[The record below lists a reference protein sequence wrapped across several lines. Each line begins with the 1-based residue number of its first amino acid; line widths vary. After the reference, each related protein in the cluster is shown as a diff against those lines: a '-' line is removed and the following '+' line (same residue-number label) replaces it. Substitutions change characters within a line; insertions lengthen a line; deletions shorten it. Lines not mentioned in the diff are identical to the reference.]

1 MSETTTVHRERG
13 LQASPRAQVSGV
25 QRAPRVNEESYLKAF
40 DATAKQRD
48 QEPSGLRTLR
58 QRAIERF
65 AELGFPTTHEEQWKF
80 TNVGPLATKTFT
92 RGDGRARDIG
102 GAALAPYG
110 IGVAAAPQ
118 VVFVDG
124 RYSPELSTLS
134 GLPAGLVITN
144 LNALIGSDP
153 GRAERYV
160 GRLASYQKHSFVALN
175 TALFEDGAFVSVAP
189 GTVLDRPIHVLYVS
203 TTAGRMAHPRVV
215 IVAGEHAQV
224 QIVESYAGITEAEY
238 FTNAVTEVSVGPAAV
253 VDHYKVQ
260 RESFASFHMATMHVH
275 LERDANFASHSL
287 ALGGGLVRNDIVAVM
302 GGEGI
307 DCTLN
312 GLYAVDGDRLIDNH
326 TTIDHAL
333 PHCGSHEVYKGI
345 LAGKSSAVFNGKI
358 IVRPDA
364 QKTDAKQTNKAL
376 LLSDDATINTKPE
389 LEIFA
394 NDVKCTHGA
403 AIGQLDED
411 AVFYLRARGIGQLEA
426 RNLLIHAFAG
436 QILDRVKIE
445 PLRHELQRV
454 LDAQLGVTL
463 ED

>member
-1 MSETTTVHRERG
+1 MSTAAISREVE
-13 LQASPRAQVSGV
+13 P
-25 QRAPRVNEESYLKAF
+25 YLRAF
-40 DATAKQRD
+40 DAAVRQR
-48 QEPSGLRTLR
+48 ERESNWLRTLR
-58 QRAIERF
+58 RRAIDRF
-65 AELGFPTTHEEQWKF
+65 AELGFPTTREEEWKF
-80 TNVGPLATKTFT
+80 TNVEPLAARTFA
-92 RGDGRARDIG
+92 RPDGRAAEIG
-102 GAALAPYG
+102 AGMLAPFG
-110 IGVAAAPQ
+110 IGVTAAIQA
-118 VVFVDG
+118 VFVDG
-124 RYSPELSTLS
+124 RFAPELSTLD
-134 GLPAGLVITN
+134 GLPAGVEVANIAAVL
-144 LNALIGSDP
+144 ASDP
-153 GRAERYV
+153 ARVEQYLGRVAAYER
-160 GRLASYQKHSFVALN
+160 RAFVALN
-175 TALFEDGAFVSVAP
+175 TALFDDGALVSIAP
-189 GTVLDRPIHVLYVS
+189 GTVVDRPLHLLYVS
-203 TTAGRMAHPRVV
+203 TTPGLMSHPRTLVLT
-215 IVAGEHAQV
+215 GEHSEA
-224 QIVESYAGITEAEY
+224 QIVESYVGLSEGEY
-238 FTNAVTEVSVGPAAV
+238 FTNAVTEVAVGPAAV

-260 RESFASFHMATMHVH
+260 RESFAGFHTATMHVRI
-275 LERDANFASHSL
+275 ERGATFASHSL
-287 ALGGGLVRNDIVAVM
+287 ALGGGLVRNDVFVVM

-312 GLYAVDGDRLIDNH
+312 GLYAADGDRLIDNH

-333 PHCGSHEVYKGI
+333 PHCASHEVYKGI
-345 LAGKSSAVFNGKI
+345 LAGRSRAVFNGKI
-358 IVRPDA
+358 VVRPDA

-411 AVFYLRARGIGQLEA
+411 AIFYLRARGIGQLEA